1 MQLCVLNFS
10 QNLQDMTQ
18 NFFFKRVKVA
28 KLFFPKWHLK
38 LFNISW
44 LILLLFSFIGSSC
57 KKVVEETGSI
67 GVCPI
72 VLSVTPPNGATKVVL
87 NTNLTATFNEVM
99 DTATIN
105 TTTFVVMQGTTRI
118 PGIVTY
124 TGNTATFTPAGLLVV
139 NAVYTAT
146 ITTGAKDI
154 AGNAL
159 VANYVWSFNTG
170 NAPSV
175 LSTDPVNG
183 ASNVVLAKIITATF
197 NSAMNP
203 TTINA
208 NTFVIKQGANL
219 IPGVVTYSG
228 VIATF
233 TPNAPLS
240 ANLVYTGTI
249 TTGAKDT
256 SGNALMSNYNWS
268 FSTSAVPMVILTDP
282 LDSAINVGINKI
294 ITATFSTVMD
304 PTTITSST
312 YYVKQGVNLISGV
325 VSYSGTKASFTPT
338 NPLAL
343 NTVYTAT
350 VTTGAKDQTGKALA
364 NNYVWTFTTSSQPP
378 PSPSILGSAST
389 FGAFGGNAGITNQGL
404 NTVINNGGIGTTA
417 ASTLVTGF
425 HDGIT
430 NAVYTETPLNVGL
443 VTGGIFT
450 APPAPGTATSFTTAS
465 NAFLDATNAYNSISP
480 ASMPGGTDPGAG
492 ELGGLTLAPGIYK
505 SASGTFKITNG
516 NLTLD
521 AMGNPNAVWVF
532 QTAAG
537 LTIGIAGPTGARSVN
552 MINGALPKNVYWYV
566 GSAATINAAGGGVMV
581 GTILSQAGVSFSTSG
596 NAVQTVLNGRAIS
609 LSASVTMVNT
619 TINVPN

>member
-1 MQLCVLNFS
+1 
-10 QNLQDMTQ
+10 MTQ
-18 NFFFKRVKVA
+18 KFFLKSFKDA
-28 KLFFPKWHLK
+28 KQFFPKWHLK

-57 KKVVEETGSI
+57 KKVIEETGII
-67 GVCPI
+67 GVCPV
-72 VLSVTPPNGATKVVL
+72 VLTVTPANGANKVL
-87 NTNLTATFNEVM
+87 LTTNLTATFNEVM

-105 TTTFVVMQGTTRI
+105 TTTFVLMQGTTPI

-124 TGNTATFTPAGLLVV
+124 SGTTATFTPAGLLAV
-139 NAVYTAT
+139 NTIYTAT
-146 ITTGAKDI
+146 ITTGAKDK
-154 AGNAL
+154 AGNAM
-159 VANYVWSFNTG
+159 VANYVWTFNTG
-170 NAPSV
+170 NTPSV
-175 LSTDPVNG
+175 VSTDPANG
-183 ASNVVLAKIITATF
+183 TSNVVLGKIITATF
-197 NSAMNP
+197 STVMNP
-203 TTINA
+203 TTINT
-208 NTFVIKQGANL
+208 NTFIIKQGTNL
-219 IPGVVTYSG
+219 IAGVVTYSG
-228 VIATF
+228 VTATF
-233 TPNAPLS
+233 TPNTPLS
-240 ANLVYTGTI
+240 ANTVYSGTI

-256 SGNALMSNYNWS
+256 SGNALMNNYNWS
-268 FSTSAVPMVILTDP
+268 FSTSSVPMIILTDP
-282 LDSAINVGINKI
+282 LDSATNVGINKI

-304 PTTITSST
+304 PTTITSAT
-312 YYVKQGVNLISGV
+312 YFVKQGINLIPGV
-325 VSYSGTKASFTPT
+325 VSYSGTKASFTPST
-338 NPLAL
+338 PLAL

-364 NNYVWTFTTSSQPP
+364 NNYVWTFTTTAQPP
-378 PSPSILGSAST
+378 PSPSILGTAST

-450 APPAPGTATSFTTAS
+450 APPAPGTATSFNIAS
-465 NAFLDATNAYNSISP
+465 NAFLDATSAYNSISP
-480 ASMPGGTDPGAG
+480 ASMPGGIDPGAG
-492 ELGGLTLAPGIYK
+492 ELGGLTLQPGVYK

-532 QTAAG
+532 QTASG
-537 LTIGIAGPTGARSVN
+537 LTVGIAGPSGARSVN
-552 MINGALPKNVYWYV
+552 MINGGLPKNVYWYV
-566 GSAATINAAGGGVMV
+566 GSAATINAAGGGIMV
-581 GTILSQAGVSFSTSG
+581 GTIISQAGVSFSTSG